1 MRSDFQNR
9 RQSSSISRRT
19 FIKMSGATSIALATQ
34 IQGDKHSTKPI
45 RIGLITDIHYAD
57 LDTAGSRHYRDSI
70 TKVREAVKVFNEAKP
85 DIVICLGD
93 LIDAGSTVEKEYAHL
108 QTMAAEFKNL
118 NAPSRFVLGNHCV
131 WTLTKEEFLKGVGQ
145 DRSYD
150 TLRQK
155 GVRLVFLDACFTK
168 AGEDYGRKNYTWT
181 DTEIPGKER
190 DWLKSVLAEDQRP
203 TLVFVHQRLDV
214 EGSYGVHSAREVR
227 GILEDSKQVVAVF
240 QGHNHVNDHKTI
252 NGIHYLTMN
261 AVIEG
266 PAPTNNSFAV
276 MEYSPAEQQIRIEG
290 HHHQKDYTLSPKA

>member
-1 MRSDFQNR
+1 
-9 RQSSSISRRT
+9 
-19 FIKMSGATSIALATQ
+19 MSGATSLALATP
-34 IQGDKHSTKPI
+34 IRGDEHTSEPI

-70 TKVREAVKVFNEAKP
+70 TKVREAVEVFNEAKP

-93 LIDAGSTVEKEYAHL
+93 LIDAGATVEKEYAHL
-108 QTMAAEFKNL
+108 ETMAHEFKKL

-131 WTLTKEEFLKGVGQ
+131 YTLTKQEFLKGVGQ

-150 TLRQK
+150 ALTQN
-155 GVRLVFLDACFTK
+155 GIRLVFLDACYTK

-181 DTEIPGKER
+181 DTEIPAKER
-190 DWLKSVLAEDQRP
+190 DWLKSVLSEDQRP

-214 EGSYGVHSAREVR
+214 EGSYGVHSAKEVR
-227 GILEDSKQVVAVF
+227 RILEDSRQVVAVF

-266 PAPTNNSFAV
+266 PAPANNSFAV
-276 MEYSPAEQQIRIEG
+276 LEYSPADQRIHIEG
-290 HHHQKDYTLSPKA
+290 HHHQEDYTLSSEA